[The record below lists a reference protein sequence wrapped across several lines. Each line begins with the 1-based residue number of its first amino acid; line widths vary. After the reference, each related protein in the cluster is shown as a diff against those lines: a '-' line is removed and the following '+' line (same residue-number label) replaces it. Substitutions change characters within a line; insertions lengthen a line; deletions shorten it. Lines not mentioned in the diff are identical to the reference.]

1 MPQCNFKAM
10 SKEILRFLRE
20 IIEADSKL
28 DEREEN
34 ALASIESIIK
44 DVSEPVIQKKARK
57 GWKFISNTVIK
68 SITK

>member
-1 MPQCNFKAM
+1 M

-44 DVSEPVIQKKARK
+44 DVGEPVIQKKLVRD
-57 GWKFISNTVIK
+57 GNLFQIP
-68 SITK
+68 